1 MNILIQNTYLYKKR
15 TLNCWH
21 RWFAW
26 YPVCVHVY
34 PDGAKK
40 YTIFKYVLRKIYI
53 SSDEVG
59 NEYRY
64 YKEVE

>member
-1 MNILIQNTYLYKKR
+1 MFIPNFKQQRQDKR
-15 TLNCWH
+15 KEWH
-21 RWFAW
+21 EWFAW